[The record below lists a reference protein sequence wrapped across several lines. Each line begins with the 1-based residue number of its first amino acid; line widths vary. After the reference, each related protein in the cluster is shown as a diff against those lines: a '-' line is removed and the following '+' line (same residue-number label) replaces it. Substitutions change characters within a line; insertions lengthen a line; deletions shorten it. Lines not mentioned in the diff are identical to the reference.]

1 MRKITSR
8 GVNRVIEIFKRAGR
22 VIRLL
27 KETLPALYKLAGSKY
42 LWIELQRKG
51 VVTVGEQT
59 YGEPKVYSWN
69 NQTKLIIGKYCSI
82 AEGVVFLLGGEH
94 RMDWVTTY
102 PFSAFPEKWT
112 SAASI
117 VGHPATKG
125 DIHVG
130 NDVWIG
136 HGALILSGIRIGDGA
151 VIGAGSVVTKDV
163 DDYAIVAGNPAK
175 FLKHRFDQQTREY
188 LCSLNWWDWS
198 HEKIS
203 QNIDFLMK
211 KPGDSTEPQN

>member
-1 MRKITSR
+1 
-8 GVNRVIEIFKRAGR
+8 VIEIIKRVGR

-27 KETLPALYKLAGSKY
+27 KETPPSVYKLASSKF
-42 LWIELQRKG
+42 LWLELQRTG
-51 VVTVGEQT
+51 VVIVGEHT

-69 NQTKLIIGKYCSI
+69 NETKLTIGKYCSI

-102 PFSAFPEKWT
+102 PFSAFPEEWS

-117 VGHPATKG
+117 IGHPATKG
-125 DIHVG
+125 DINVG

-163 DDYAIVAGNPAK
+163 DNYAVVAGNPAK
-175 FLKHRFDQQTREY
+175 FVKYRFDLQTREY
-188 LCSLNWWDWS
+188 LCSLSWWNWP
-198 HEKIS
+198 HEKVS
-203 QNIDFLMK
+203 QNVEILMK
-211 KPGDSTEPQN
+211 EPGLSIEPQNK